1 MSQQEETKDKE
12 KQVAPF
18 VEINDFNEKFDK
30 YTSCVSIVSSGNNI
44 IFEFDRTWMVE
55 NGATNHMI
63 GILYSFLFISE
74 IGIDHFMDGI
84 HHIRGVNIVRFLL
97 DFRGIMEVEGVLF
110 VPRMRFSLLLVLAIK
125 DDGYVMNFECGYAYL
140 HAIDEVPIMT
150 ILIGEWRGRVYIVHG
165 QPVGGQLG
173 WISDSKGEKEV

>member
-1 MSQQEETKDKE
+1 
-12 KQVAPF
+12 
-18 VEINDFNEKFDK
+18 
-30 YTSCVSIVSSGNNI
+30 
-44 IFEFDRTWMVE
+44 MVE

-63 GILYSFLFISE
+63 GILYLFLFISE

-84 HHIRGVNIVRFLL
+84 HHIRGVNSVRFLL

-125 DDGYVMNFECGYAYL
+125 DDGYVITFECGYAYL

-150 ILIGEWRGRVYIVHG
+150 ILIGEWRGRLYIVHG
-165 QPVGGQLG
+165 QPVGGQLC
-173 WISDSKGEKEV
+173 WISDSKGEKEA